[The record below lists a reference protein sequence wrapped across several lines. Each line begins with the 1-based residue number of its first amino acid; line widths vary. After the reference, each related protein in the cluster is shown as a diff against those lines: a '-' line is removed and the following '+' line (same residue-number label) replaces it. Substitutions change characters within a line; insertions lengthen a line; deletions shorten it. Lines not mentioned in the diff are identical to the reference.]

1 MAALQEPELLE
12 TLYVTQQMAPEAAE
26 LALETALRTLS
37 NAITGSAGA
46 STRQD
51 SSIPA
56 AISGLQEASH
66 KYGQVGK
73 GPEQAAPVCAQKASH
88 NHYEMLTPAS
98 AQPMLA
104 RAPWCRACFC
114 RQTHTAVGM
123 TGLACPISAH
133 TVTAGAPLE
142 QGRRNALAMLTRC
155 CRCPACCADMQC
167 RDMAWQARASAEAAL
182 LLKEQ
187 LKLER
192 ETGQALFVG
201 LSLADTLSTC
211 FRLGHARAAAG
222 LRKTFAVPE
231 ASWYWLKL
239 TALAAAHDWDG
250 EAHTCQQSAA
260 PLSPASQSA
269 ASAGGMAMSVNGTVQ
284 LTPRSR

>member
-46 STRQD
+46 SARQD
-51 SSIPA
+51 SSITA

-66 KYGQVGK
+66 KYGQVRE
-73 GPEQAAPVCAQKASH
+73 GPEQEVAAPARAQASH
-88 NHYEMLTPAS
+88 DYHDMLTPAS
-98 AQPMLA
+98 AQSTLG
-104 RAPWCRACFC
+104 RAPCCRACFC
-114 RQTHTAVGM
+114 RQAQTAVGM
-123 TGLACPISAH
+123 TGLACPVSAH
-133 TVTAGAPLE
+133 TVTVRPPLE
-142 QGRRNALAMLTRC
+142 QDRQTALAMLTRC
-155 CRCPACCADMQC
+155 CRCPVCCAGMQC

-250 EAHTCQQSAA
+250 EALTCQQGAA
-260 PLSPASQSA
+260 PLSPVSQSV
-269 ASAGGMAMSVNGTVQ
+269 SQRPVLVAGPCQ
-284 LTPRSR
+284 